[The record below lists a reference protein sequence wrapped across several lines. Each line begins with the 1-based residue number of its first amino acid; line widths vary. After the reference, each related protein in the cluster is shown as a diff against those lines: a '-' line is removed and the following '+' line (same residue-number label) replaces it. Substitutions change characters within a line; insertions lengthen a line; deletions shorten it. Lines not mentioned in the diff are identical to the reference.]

1 MKIGQHL
8 ENSIPA
14 NSAATNAPAKGGQG
28 ASSAA
33 PVAASAQAATTAGV
47 AVTVSPMART
57 LEASKRSEAVDIDME
72 KVKAVRGAINQGT
85 YKVNPEAIADKLLSS
100 AQEIL
105 KRSSN

>member
-8 ENSIPA
+8 DNSIPA

-33 PVAASAQAATTAGV
+33 PVAASAQAATAGV

-57 LEASKRSEAVDIDME
+57 LEASKRSEAADVDME
-72 KVKAVRGAINQGT
+72 KVKAVRAAINQGT
-85 YKVNPEAIADKLLSS
+85 YKVSPEAIADKLLSS

>member
-8 ENSIPA
+8 DNSIPA
-14 NSAATNAPAKGGQG
+14 NSAATNAPAKGAQG

-33 PVAASAQAATTAGV
+33 PVAASAQAATAGV
-47 AVTVSPMART
+47 AVTVSPLART
-57 LEASKRSEAVDIDME
+57 LEASKRSEAADVDME
-72 KVKAVRGAINQGT
+72 KVKAVRAAIDQGT